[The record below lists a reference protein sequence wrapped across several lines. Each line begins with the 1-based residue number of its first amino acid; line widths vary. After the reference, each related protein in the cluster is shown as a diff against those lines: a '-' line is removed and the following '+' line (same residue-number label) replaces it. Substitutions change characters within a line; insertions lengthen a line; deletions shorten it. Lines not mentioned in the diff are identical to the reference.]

1 MDNLSTNNKH
11 MNSDFQGQ
19 KARAWYYGGM
29 SLWDV
34 LFPRRC
40 FGCGGL
46 GSYICPSC
54 VGRLIPLTHQRC
66 AYCTRPSPHGFT
78 HPGCLRKNGVDGMV
92 SLYRYNRT
100 MKAVIGNIK
109 YRLVTGALND
119 LRYLM
124 EKTGG
129 REFLFLA
136 RLGLSIQPV
145 PLFSERLKA
154 RGFNQSEAISRILSP
169 FVNGPVISVVERIR
183 ATDPQAQLPG
193 SRRFRNVT
201 GAFRVKGPLRGKRVL
216 LVDDVV
222 TTGETVRE
230 IARKLKGAG
239 AGEVYVFSV
248 AKG

>member
-1 MDNLSTNNKH
+1 
-11 MNSDFQGQ
+11 
-19 KARAWYYGGM
+19 
-29 SLWDV
+29 
-34 LFPRRC
+34 
-40 FGCGGL
+40 
-46 GSYICPSC
+46 
-54 VGRLIPLTHQRC
+54 
-66 AYCTRPSPHGFT
+66 
-78 HPGCLRKNGVDGMV
+78 MV

-119 LRYLM
+119 LGYLIRNSG
-124 EKTGG
+124 E
-129 REFLFLA
+129 RELPFFA

-145 PLFSERLKA
+145 PLFSERFKA
-154 RGFNQSEAISRILSP
+154 RGFNQAVAISRILSP
-169 FVNGPVISVVERIR
+169 LVNGPVISVVERIR

-193 SRRFRNVT
+193 SRRRRNVA
-201 GAFRVKGPLRGKRVL
+201 GAFRVKGSLRGRRVL

-230 IARKLKGAG
+230 ITRKLKGAG